1 MPSQRQYE
9 FGFVGP
15 KKQMEIRKKG
25 LVDNHPEIETTLT
38 GTIVDETVS
47 ELWCEK

>member
-1 MPSQRQYE
+1 MTNPWQYE

-25 LVDNHPEIETTLT
+25 LVDNHPEIETTSM